1 MNTIINPA
9 LPEYKRKTVLRM
21 GLRILFYCS
30 VLAGITGIV
39 FLDAQ
44 HPDFEHRFSEQSMTE
59 YAQELLLLLTI
70 LVFLLCYKFFPD
82 QEVITYLVGGFLG
95 MAFIREY
102 DAFLDSNVADG
113 FWPVLAYS
121 LAAICAYLIYKQRNQ
136 FWDQLEGFIQNRA
149 FGIFITGLMIVF
161 IFSRLYGYNLMWET
175 VMGENYMY
183 VVTRAS
189 EEAIELLGYTLIF
202 LGATEY
208 FFSLRNL
215 HERYPDKADQLLNA

>member
-1 MNTIINPA
+1 MNSIVNPA
-9 LPEYKRKTVLRM
+9 LPKYKRKTVLLT
-21 GLRILFYCS
+21 GLRILLYCF

-70 LVFLLCYKFFPD
+70 LVFLFCFKFFPH
-82 QEVITYLVGGFLG
+82 QEVITYLIGGFLG

-121 LAAICAYLIYKQRNQ
+121 LAAICAFQVYKQRNQ
-136 FWDQLEGFIQNRA
+136 FWEQLERFIQNRS
-149 FGIFITGLMIVF
+149 FGIFIAGLMIVF

-175 VMGENYMY
+175 VMEENYMY

-202 LGATEY
+202 LGSIEY
-208 FFSLRNL
+208 FISLKDSHNNL
-215 HERYPDKADQLLNA
+215 I